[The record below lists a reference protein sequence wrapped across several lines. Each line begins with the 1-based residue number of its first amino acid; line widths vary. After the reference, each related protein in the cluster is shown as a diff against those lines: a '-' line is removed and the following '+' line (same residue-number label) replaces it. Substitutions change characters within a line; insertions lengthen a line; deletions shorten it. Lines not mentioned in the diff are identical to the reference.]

1 MNAGILLQAGN
12 AFLSLVPLLLIFL
25 VFYVLIILPER
36 RRRKKLQELIANL
49 KVGDKIVT
57 TGGIYGTIISLR
69 EDTLVVRS
77 DQSRLEIARNA
88 VIGLQQPRPEESERA
103 TAK

>member
-1 MNAGILLQAGN
+1 MSAGILLQAGN

-25 VFYVLIILPER
+25 IFYLLIILPER

-88 VIGLQQPRPEESERA
+88 AIGLQQPRPEESERA
-103 TAK
+103 TVK

>member
-1 MNAGILLQAGN
+1 MNVGILLQAGN
-12 AFLSLVPLLLIFL
+12 AFLSLIPLLLIFL

-69 EDTLVVRS
+69 DETLVVRS

-88 VIGLQQPRPEESERA
+88 VIGLQQPRPEEGERA
-103 TAK
+103 ATK

>member
-1 MNAGILLQAGN
+1 MNVGVLLQAGN

-25 VFYVLIILPER
+25 IFYVLIILPER

-57 TGGIYGTIISLR
+57 TGGIYGTIISVR

-88 VIGLQQPRPEESERA
+88 VIGLQQPRSEESERVA
-103 TAK
+103 AK

>member
-1 MNAGILLQAGN
+1 MTVGILLQAGN
-12 AFLSLVPLLLIFL
+12 AFLSFVPLLLIL
-25 VFYVLIILPER
+25 LIFYLLIILPER

-57 TGGIYGTIISLR
+57 TGGIYGTIISVR
-69 EDTLVVRS
+69 DETLVVRS

-88 VIGLQQPRPEESERA
+88 VIGLQQPRLEEGERA
-103 TAK
+103 AAK